1 MILLVQM
8 ADMFLNKKEIEP
20 RICKKLLADSINML
34 GNAFYNM
41 SMKRSNEIKNVLN
54 FWYRKIASY
63 EIPLTDYLF
72 GDNCVSK
79 LKKMGDSTKQPIEK
93 KSNYDAKFKNAT
105 QAKNYISNQKY

>member
-54 FWYRKIASY
+54 F
-63 EIPLTDYLF
+63 
-72 GDNCVSK
+72 
-79 LKKMGDSTKQPIEK
+79 
-93 KSNYDAKFKNAT
+93 
-105 QAKNYISNQKY
+105 